1 MHIGAQSTLNDDSHP
16 DTTSREDDGE
26 SVTDV
31 ASQQTAISDGR
42 GWHHPVVVS
51 TPRGIRLPATS
62 SRKPPLAI
70 MSTVEQ
76 QLDDL
81 QATITS
87 ELPNDISVSSVKYEG
102 PELVIYTR
110 DPKKFARKGDLV
122 RKLAS
127 KLRKRITIRPDPG
140 VLSPPTEARAEIES
154 VIPEEAG
161 VTDLDFHVD
170 TGEVVIE
177 AEKPGMVIG
186 RHGSTLREITKSVGW
201 TPEVVRTPPIESST
215 VSNVRNF
222 LKQERDDRRNILER
236 VGRQIHRE
244 EMSDD
249 EWVRITTLGCC
260 REVGRAAFI
269 LSTPET
275 RILIDCGD
283 KPGADGEVPY
293 LQVPE
298 ALGAGAQTIDAVVL
312 THAHLDH
319 SAFIPLL
326 FKYGYDGPIYC
337 TEPTR
342 DLMGLLT
349 LDYLDVAAKEG
360 RTPPYESEMVR
371 EAIKHC
377 IPLEY
382 GDVTDIAPDVKLTF
396 HNAGHILGSA
406 VSHFH
411 IGDGLYNVCFSGD
424 IHYKDTRLFNGATN
438 DFPRVE
444 TLVLESTYGGRNDYQ
459 TDQEDSERKL
469 KEVIKQTADR
479 GGKVVIPAFAV
490 GRSQEIMLVIEE
502 AMRNGDIPEM
512 PVHLDGMIWEATAI
526 HTTYPEYLRDDLR
539 DRIFHDDEN
548 PFLAE
553 QFNHID
559 EGEDEREEVA
569 SGGPCIVLSTSG
581 MVTGGPIMSWLSHVG
596 PDPDS
601 TLLFVG
607 YQAQGTLGRRIQNGW
622 DEIPTSEVGSRGRN
636 GNGGGRGTLQLN
648 MHVETVDGFSGH
660 ADRAGLENF
669 VRTMNP
675 RPEKVLCVH
684 GDERSTQDLS
694 SALYHEFNMRTFAP
708 KNLETFRF
716 R

>member
-1 MHIGAQSTLNDDSHP
+1 
-16 DTTSREDDGE
+16 
-26 SVTDV
+26 
-31 ASQQTAISDGR
+31 
-42 GWHHPVVVS
+42 
-51 TPRGIRLPATS
+51 
-62 SRKPPLAI
+62 
-70 MSTVEQ
+70 MSTVEN
-76 QLDDL
+76 QLEEL
-81 QATITS
+81 QATIES
-87 ELPNDISVSSVKYEG
+87 EVPNDITITEVRYEG

-110 DPKKFARKGDLV
+110 DPKRFASDGDLV

-127 KLRKRITIRPDPG
+127 QLRKRITVRPDPTS
-140 VLSPPTEARAEIES
+140 LSATEEARS
-154 VIPEEAG
+154 QVMDVIPDEAG
-161 VTDLDFHVD
+161 VTDLDFHID

-186 RHGSTLREITKSVGW
+186 RHGTTLREITQQTGW

-215 VSNVRNF
+215 VKNVRNF
-222 LKQERDDRRNILER
+222 LKQERNERRDILER
-236 VGRQIHRE
+236 IGRQIHRE
-244 EMSDD
+244 EMSNDN
-249 EWVRITTLGCC
+249 WVRITTLGCC

-275 RILIDCGD
+275 RVLIDCGD
-283 KPGADGEVPY
+283 KPGSKDEVPY

-298 ALGAGAQTIDAVVL
+298 ALGSGANSIDAVVL

-319 SAFIPLL
+319 SALVPLL
-326 FKYGYDGPIYC
+326 FKYGYDGPIYT
-337 TEPTR
+337 TEPSR

-360 RTPPYESEMVR
+360 RAPPYESEMVR
-371 EAIKHC
+371 EAIKHT

-382 GDVTDIAPDVKLTF
+382 GNVTDIAPDIKLTF

-406 VSHFH
+406 ISHFH
-411 IGDGLYNVCFSGD
+411 IGDGLYNVAFSGD
-424 IHYKDTRLFNGATN
+424 IHYDDTRLFNGAVN

-444 TLVLESTYGGRNDYQ
+444 TLVLESTYGGRDDYQ

-469 KEVIKQTADR
+469 KHVLRNTLERD
-479 GGKVVIPAFAV
+479 GKVVIPAFAV
-490 GRSQEIMLVIEE
+490 GRSQEIMLVLEE
-502 AMRNGDIPEM
+502 AMRSGDLPEV

-539 DRIFHDDEN
+539 ERIFHNDAN

-559 EGEDEREEVA
+559 GGEDERQEVA
-569 SGGPCIVLSTSG
+569 DGGPCIILSTSG
-581 MVTGGPIMSWLSHVG
+581 MMEGGPILSWLEHLG
-596 PDPDS
+596 ADDNS
-601 TLLFVG
+601 TLVFVG
-607 YQAQGTLGRRIQNGW
+607 YQAEGTLGSRIQNGRR
-622 DEIPTSEVGSRGRN
+622 DLPVGN
-636 GNGGGRGTLQLN
+636 GNGRGGSMTLKMQ
-648 MHVETVDGFSGH
+648 VETVDGFSGH
-660 ADRAGLENF
+660 ADRQGLENF

-716 R
+716 I

>member
-1 MHIGAQSTLNDDSHP
+1 
-16 DTTSREDDGE
+16 
-26 SVTDV
+26 
-31 ASQQTAISDGR
+31 
-42 GWHHPVVVS
+42 
-51 TPRGIRLPATS
+51 
-62 SRKPPLAI
+62 

-76 QLDDL
+76 QLDEL
-81 QATITS
+81 QAEITS
-87 ELPNDISVSSVKYEG
+87 ELPSDISVSSVKYEG
-102 PELVIYTR
+102 PELVVYTH
-110 DPKKFARKGDLV
+110 DPKKFARQGDLI
-122 RKLAS
+122 RRLAS
-127 KLRKRITIRPDPG
+127 KLRKRITVRPDPS
-140 VLSPPTEARAEIES
+140 VLSPPEEARETIVD

-161 VTDLDFHVD
+161 VTDLDFHAD

-222 LKQERDDRRNILER
+222 LKQEREERRDILER

-249 EWVRITTLGCC
+249 EYVRVSTLGCC

-275 RILIDCGD
+275 RILVDCGD
-283 KPGADGEVPY
+283 KPGAEGEVPF
-293 LQVPE
+293 LHAPE
-298 ALGAGAQTIDAVVL
+298 AFGAGPQTIDAVVL

-319 SAFIPLL
+319 SALIPLL

-349 LDYLDVAAKEG
+349 LDYMDVATKEG
-360 RTPPYESEMVR
+360 RTPPYESGQVR

-424 IHYKDTRLFNGATN
+424 IHYRDTRLFNGAVN

-444 TLVLESTYGGRNDYQ
+444 TLILESTYGGRNDYQ
-459 TDQEDSERKL
+459 TDQEDSERNL
-469 KEVIKQTADR
+469 KEIINRTHDR
-479 GGKVVIPAFAV
+479 GGKVLIPAFAV
-490 GRSQEIMLVIEE
+490 GRSQEIMLVLEE
-502 AMRNGDIPEM
+502 AMREGDIPSM

-526 HTTYPEYLRDDLR
+526 HTTYPEYLRDELR
-539 DRIFHDDEN
+539 DRIFHEDEN

-553 QFNHID
+553 EFNHID
-559 EGEDEREEVA
+559 GGEDERQEVVDE
-569 SGGPCIVLSTSG
+569 GPCIVLSTSG
-581 MVTGGPIMSWLSHVG
+581 MVTGGPIMSWLGHVG

-601 TLLFVG
+601 TLVFVG
-607 YQAQGTLGRRIQNGW
+607 YQAQGTLGRRIQTGW
-622 DEIPTSEVGSRGRN
+622 DEIPVSDIGRHN
-636 GNGGGRGTLQLN
+636 RDGNGRGTLSLN
-648 MHVETVDGFSGH
+648 LDVETVDGFSGH
-660 ADRAGLENF
+660 ADRNGLMNF
-669 VRTMNP
+669 VKTMNP

-684 GDERSTQDLS
+684 GDERSVQDLS
-694 SALYHEFNMRTFAP
+694 SALYHEYNIRTFAP

-716 R
+716 V

>member
-1 MHIGAQSTLNDDSHP
+1 
-16 DTTSREDDGE
+16 
-26 SVTDV
+26 
-31 ASQQTAISDGR
+31 
-42 GWHHPVVVS
+42 
-51 TPRGIRLPATS
+51 
-62 SRKPPLAI
+62 
-70 MSTVEQ
+70 MSAVDR
-76 QLDDL
+76 QLDEL
-81 QATITS
+81 QETITS
-87 ELPNDISVSSVKYEG
+87 EVPPNISVTEVKYEG
-102 PELVIYTR
+102 PELVVYTR
-110 DPKKFARKGDLV
+110 DPKKFARNGDLI
-122 RKLAS
+122 RSLAS
-127 KLRKRITIRPDPG
+127 KLRKRITVRPDPD
-140 VLSPPTEARAEIES
+140 VLTRPDAAEEAIRR

-161 VTDLDFHVD
+161 VTNLDFHED

-177 AEKPGMVIG
+177 AQKPGLVIG
-186 RHGSTLREITKSVGW
+186 RHGSTLREITQEAGW

-215 VSNVRNF
+215 VMNVRNF
-222 LKQERDDRRNILER
+222 LKQEREERRDILER

-249 EWVRITTLGCC
+249 EWVRITTLGCS

-275 RILIDCGD
+275 RILIDAGD
-283 KPGADGEVPY
+283 KPGSDEVPY

-298 ALGAGAQTIDAVVL
+298 ALGAGATNIDAVVL

-319 SAFIPLL
+319 SALIPLL
-326 FKYGYDGPIYC
+326 FKYGYDGPIYT

-371 EAIKHC
+371 EAIKHT

-382 GDVTDIAPDVKLTF
+382 GDVTDIAPDVKLTL

-406 VSHFH
+406 ISHFH
-411 IGDGLYNVCFSGD
+411 IGDGLYNVAFSGD
-424 IHYKDTRLFNGATN
+424 IHYRDTRLFNGAVN

-444 TLVLESTYGGRNDYQ
+444 TLILESTYGGRNDYQ
-459 TDQEDSERKL
+459 TDQEDAEANL
-469 KEVIKQTADR
+469 IDVINRTHDK
-479 GGKVVIPAFAV
+479 GGKVLIPAFAV
-490 GRSQEIMLVIEE
+490 GRSQEIMLVLEE
-502 AMRNGDIPEM
+502 AMRKGKIPEM

-553 QFNHID
+553 QFNQVD
-559 EGEDEREEVA
+559 GGEDERMDIAE
-569 SGGPCIVLSTSG
+569 SGPSIILSTSG
-581 MVTGGPIMSWLSHVG
+581 MVTGGPIMSWLEHLG

-601 TLLFVG
+601 TMIFVG
-607 YQAQGTLGRRIQNGW
+607 YQAQGTLGRRIQSGW
-622 DEIPTSEVGSRGRN
+622 DDVPLSNGRGRSD
-636 GNGGGRGTLQLN
+636 RLSLKID
-648 MHVETVDGFSGH
+648 VETVDGFSGH
-660 ADRAGLENF
+660 ADRQGLMDF

-684 GDERSTQDLS
+684 GDERSTQELS

-716 R
+716 V

>member
-1 MHIGAQSTLNDDSHP
+1 MSNVDQQLEDTKETIVREVPDDISI
-16 DTTSREDDGE
+16 
-26 SVTDV
+26 TDV
-31 ASQQTAISDGR
+31 T
-42 GWHHPVVVS
+42 
-51 TPRGIRLPATS
+51 
-62 SRKPPLAI
+62 
-70 MSTVEQ
+70 
-76 QLDDL
+76 
-81 QATITS
+81 
-87 ELPNDISVSSVKYEG
+87 YEG

-110 DPKKFARKGDLV
+110 DPKSFAENGDLV
-122 RKLAS
+122 RRLAS
-127 KLRKRITIRPDPG
+127 KLRKRITVRPDTD
-140 VLSPPTEARAEIES
+140 VLSPPREARDEVHS
-154 VIPEEAG
+154 VIPEEAS
-161 VTDLDFHVD
+161 VTDLDFHED

-186 RHGSTLREITKSVGW
+186 RHGSTLREITQKVGW

-222 LKQERDDRRNILER
+222 LKQERDDRRDILER

-260 REVGRAAFI
+260 REVGRASFI

-275 RILIDCGD
+275 RVLIDAGD
-283 KPGADGEVPY
+283 KPGAEDEYPY

-298 ALGAGAQTIDAVVL
+298 ALGVGASSIDAVVL

-319 SAFIPLL
+319 SALIPLL
-326 FKYGYDGPIYC
+326 FKYGYDGPIYT

-360 RTPPYESEMVR
+360 RAPPYDSEMVR
-371 EAIKHC
+371 EAIKHT
-377 IPLEY
+377 IPIEY
-382 GDVTDIAPDVKLTF
+382 GDVTDISPDIKLTM

-406 VSHFH
+406 ISHFH
-411 IGDGLYNVCFSGD
+411 IGDGLYNVAFSGD
-424 IHYKDTRLFNGATN
+424 IHYDDTRLFNGAVN
-438 DFPRVE
+438 EFPRVE

-459 TDQEDSERKL
+459 TDQADSEQRL
-469 KEVIKQTADR
+469 KEIIRETYDR
-479 GGKVVIPAFAV
+479 DGSVLIPAFAV
-490 GRSQEIMLVIEE
+490 GRSQELMLVLEE
-502 AMRNGDIPEM
+502 AMREGDIPEM
-512 PVHLDGMIWEATAI
+512 PVHLDGMMWEATAI

-548 PFLAE
+548 PFLAD

-559 EGEDEREEVA
+559 GGEEERQEVTDGEPA
-569 SGGPCIVLSTSG
+569 IVLSTSG
-581 MVTGGPIMSWLSHVG
+581 MVTGGPIMSWLEHFG

-601 TLLFVG
+601 TLTFVG

-622 DEIPTSEVGSRGRN
+622 DEIPMNN
-636 GNGGGRGTLQLN
+636 GNGRGRGNTLSLEMN
-648 MHVETVDGFSGH
+648 VETVDGFSGH
-660 ADRAGLENF
+660 ADRQGLENF
-669 VRTMNP
+669 VKTMNP

-684 GDERSTQDLS
+684 GDESSVQDLS
-694 SALYHEFNMRTFAP
+694 SALYHEYNMRTFAP

-716 R
+716 V

>member
-1 MHIGAQSTLNDDSHP
+1 
-16 DTTSREDDGE
+16 
-26 SVTDV
+26 
-31 ASQQTAISDGR
+31 
-42 GWHHPVVVS
+42 
-51 TPRGIRLPATS
+51 
-62 SRKPPLAI
+62 
-70 MSTVEQ
+70 MSNVEK
-76 QLDDL
+76 QLDEIQTTIEREVPTDI
-81 QATITS
+81 TIT
-87 ELPNDISVSSVKYEG
+87 EVRYEG

-110 DPKKFARKGDLV
+110 NPKRFASDSDLI
-122 RKLAS
+122 RRLAS
-127 KLRKRITIRPDPG
+127 KLRKRITVRPDPTA
-140 VLSPPTEARAEIES
+140 LSPPEQANDEVLDI
-154 VIPEEAG
+154 IPEEAG
-161 VTDLDFHVD
+161 VTDLDFHLD

-186 RHGSTLREITKSVGW
+186 RHGSTLRKITQGTGW

-215 VSNVRNF
+215 VMNVRNF
-222 LKQERDDRRNILER
+222 LKQERNERRDILER
-236 VGRQIHRE
+236 IGRQIHRE

-249 EWVRITTLGCC
+249 KWVRITTLGCC

-283 KPGADGEVPY
+283 KPGSEDEVPY

-298 ALGAGAQTIDAVVL
+298 ALGSGAHSIDAVVL

-319 SAFIPLL
+319 SALVPLL
-326 FKYGYDGPIYC
+326 FKYGYDGPIYT
-337 TEPTR
+337 TEPSR

-371 EAIKHC
+371 ETIKHT

-406 VSHFH
+406 ISHFH
-411 IGDGLYNVCFSGD
+411 IGSGLYNVAFSGD
-424 IHYKDTRLFNGATN
+424 IHYEDTRLFNGAVN
-438 DFPRVE
+438 NFPRVE

-469 KEVIKQTADR
+469 KHVLSNTLER
-479 GGKVVIPAFAV
+479 GGKVLIPAFAV
-490 GRSQEIMLVIEE
+490 GRSQEIMLVLEE
-502 AMRNGDIPEM
+502 AMREGDLPEV

-526 HTTYPEYLRDDLR
+526 HTTYPEYLRDELR
-539 DRIFHDDEN
+539 ERIFHEDAN
-548 PFLAE
+548 PFLAD

-559 EGEDEREEVA
+559 GGEDERQEVA
-569 SGGPCIVLSTSG
+569 DGGPCIVLSTSG
-581 MVTGGPIMSWLSHVG
+581 MMEGGPVLSWIEHLG

-601 TLLFVG
+601 TLVFVG
-607 YQAQGTLGRRIQNGW
+607 YQAQGTLGSRIQKGRR
-622 DEIPTSEVGSRGRN
+622 DIPLQSSDGRASSL
-636 GNGGGRGTLQLN
+636 TLK
-648 MHVETVDGFSGH
+648 MDVETVDGFSGH

-716 R
+716 L

>member
-1 MHIGAQSTLNDDSHP
+1 
-16 DTTSREDDGE
+16 
-26 SVTDV
+26 
-31 ASQQTAISDGR
+31 
-42 GWHHPVVVS
+42 
-51 TPRGIRLPATS
+51 
-62 SRKPPLAI
+62 
-70 MSTVEQ
+70 MSTVEHR
-76 QLDDL
+76 LEEMRAEIENEVPADI
-81 QATITS
+81 TIT
-87 ELPNDISVSSVKYEG
+87 EVRYEG

-110 DPKKFARKGDLV
+110 DPKRFARDGDLV

-127 KLRKRITIRPDPG
+127 KLRKRITVRPDPA
-140 VLSPPTEARAEIES
+140 VLSKPDDAREQVLD

-161 VTDLDFHVD
+161 VTDLDFHLD

-186 RHGSTLREITKSVGW
+186 RHGATLREITQEVGW

-215 VSNVRNF
+215 VKNVRNF
-222 LKQERDDRRNILER
+222 LKQERNERRDILER
-236 VGRQIHRE
+236 IGRQIHRE

-260 REVGRAAFI
+260 REVGRASFI
-269 LSTPET
+269 ISTPET
-275 RILIDCGD
+275 RVLVDCGD
-283 KPGADGEVPY
+283 KPGAEDEVPY

-298 ALGAGAQTIDAVVL
+298 ALGSGANSLDAVVL

-319 SAFIPLL
+319 SALIPLL
-326 FKYGYDGPIYC
+326 FKYGYDGPIYT

-371 EAIKHC
+371 EAIKHTV
-377 IPLEY
+377 PLEY
-382 GDVTDIAPDVKLTF
+382 GDVTDIAPDIKLTL

-406 VSHFH
+406 IAHFH
-411 IGDGLYNVCFSGD
+411 VGDGLYNVAFSGD
-424 IHYKDTRLFNGATN
+424 IHYDDTRLFNGAVN
-438 DFPRVE
+438 EFPRVE

-469 KEVIKQTADR
+469 KHTLRNTLER
-479 GGKVVIPAFAV
+479 GGKVLVPAFAV
-490 GRSQEIMLVIEE
+490 GRSQEIMLVLEE
-502 AMRNGDIPEM
+502 AMREGEIPEV

-539 DRIFHDDEN
+539 ERIFHDDEN
-548 PFLAE
+548 PFLSE

-559 EGEDEREEVA
+559 GGEEERQEVA
-569 SGGPCIVLSTSG
+569 DGGPCIILSTSG
-581 MVTGGPIMSWLSHVG
+581 MMEGGPILSWLELIA
-596 PDPDS
+596 DANDS
-601 TLLFVG
+601 TLVFVG
-607 YQAQGTLGRRIQNGW
+607 YQAQGTLGRRIQNGRR
-622 DEIPTSEVGSRGRN
+622 DLPL
-636 GNGGGRGTLQLN
+636 GNGRRSSSVTLEMN
-648 MHVETVDGFSGH
+648 VETVDGFSGH
-660 ADRAGLENF
+660 ADRQGLENF

-684 GDERSTQDLS
+684 GDESSAQDLS

-716 R
+716 V

>member
-1 MHIGAQSTLNDDSHP
+1 
-16 DTTSREDDGE
+16 
-26 SVTDV
+26 
-31 ASQQTAISDGR
+31 
-42 GWHHPVVVS
+42 
-51 TPRGIRLPATS
+51 
-62 SRKPPLAI
+62 
-70 MSTVEQ
+70 MSTVEK

-81 QATITS
+81 KAEIATET
-87 ELPNDISVSSVKYEG
+87 PNDISISDVTYEG

-110 DPKKFARKGDLV
+110 DPKKFAQNGDLI
-122 RKLAS
+122 RTLAG
-127 KLRKRITIRPDPG
+127 KLRKRITVRPDPD
-140 VLSPPTEARAEIES
+140 VLARPQDAEAQIRTI
-154 VIPEEAG
+154 IPEEAG
-161 VTDLDFHVD
+161 VTDLDFHAD

-177 AEKPGMVIG
+177 AQKPGMVIG
-186 RHGSTLREITKSVGW
+186 RHGSTLRDITQTIGW

-222 LKQERDDRRNILER
+222 LKQEREDRREILER

-244 EMSDD
+244 ELSS
-249 EWVRITTLGCC
+249 EQWVRISTLGCC
-260 REVGRAAFI
+260 REVGRASFI
-269 LSTPET
+269 LSTSET

-283 KPGADGEVPY
+283 KPGAEGEVPY
-293 LQVPE
+293 LQAPE
-298 ALGAGAQTIDAVVL
+298 ANPLNSIDAVVL

-319 SAFIPLL
+319 SALIPLL

-371 EAIKHC
+371 EAIKHT

-411 IGDGLYNVCFSGD
+411 IGEGLYNVAFSGD
-424 IHYKDTRLFNGATN
+424 IHYEDTRLFNGAVN
-438 DFPRVE
+438 EFPRVE
-444 TLVLESTYGGRNDYQ
+444 TLVMESTYGGRNDYQ
-459 TDQEDSERKL
+459 TDQADSEEDL
-469 KEVIKQTADR
+469 MEVIQNTYDQD
-479 GGKVVIPAFAV
+479 GKILIPAFAV
-490 GRSQEIMLVIEE
+490 GRSQELMLVLEK
-502 AMRNGDIPEM
+502 AMREGRIPEM

-539 DRIFHDDEN
+539 DRIFHDNEN

-559 EGEDEREEVA
+559 GGDDERQEVTDGD
-569 SGGPCIVLSTSG
+569 SCIILSTSG
-581 MVTGGPIMSWLSHVG
+581 MVTGGPIMSWLEYIG

-601 TLLFVG
+601 TLMFVG

-622 DEIPTSEVGSRGRN
+622 DEIPMNGRGRSD
-636 GNGGGRGTLQLN
+636 TLALN
-648 MHVETVDGFSGH
+648 VNVETVDGFSGH
-660 ADRAGLENF
+660 ADRQGLMNF

-684 GDERSTQDLS
+684 GDESSVQDLS
-694 SALYHEFNMRTFAP
+694 SALYHKFDMRTFAP

>member
-1 MHIGAQSTLNDDSHP
+1 
-16 DTTSREDDGE
+16 
-26 SVTDV
+26 
-31 ASQQTAISDGR
+31 
-42 GWHHPVVVS
+42 
-51 TPRGIRLPATS
+51 
-62 SRKPPLAI
+62 
-70 MSTVEQ
+70 MSTVDKRLEEMRSEVEQ
-76 QLDDL
+76 EVPGDI
-81 QATITS
+81 TIT
-87 ELPNDISVSSVKYEG
+87 EVTYEG

-110 DPKKFARKGDLV
+110 DPKKFAQDGDLV
-122 RKLAS
+122 RRLAS
-127 KLRKRITIRPDPG
+127 KLRKRITVRPDPSS
-140 VLSPPTEARAEIES
+140 LAPPESAREEIKRI
-154 VIPEEAG
+154 IPEEAG
-161 VTDLDFHVD
+161 VADLDFHAD

-186 RHGSTLREITKSVGW
+186 RHGSTLREITQQVGW

-222 LKQERDDRRNILER
+222 LKQERDERRDILER
-236 VGRQIHRE
+236 IGRQIHRE

-283 KPGADGEVPY
+283 KPGAPDDVPY

-298 ALGAGAQTIDAVVL
+298 ALGAGASTLDAVVL

-319 SAFIPLL
+319 SALIPLL
-326 FKYGYDGPIYC
+326 FKYGYDGPIYT

-342 DLMGLLT
+342 DLMGLLQ

-360 RTPPYESEMVR
+360 RAPPYESEMVR
-371 EAIKHC
+371 EAIKHTV
-377 IPLEY
+377 PLEY
-382 GDVTDIAPDVKLTF
+382 GDVTDIAPDIKLTL
-396 HNAGHILGSA
+396 HNAGHILGS
-406 VSHFH
+406 SICHFH
-411 IGDGLYNVCFSGD
+411 VGDGLYNVAFSGD
-424 IHYKDTRLFNGATN
+424 IHYEDTRLFNGAVN
-438 DFPRVE
+438 EFPRVE

-469 KEVIKQTADR
+469 KHIIRNTIERD
-479 GGKVVIPAFAV
+479 GKVLIPAFAV
-490 GRSQEIMLVIEE
+490 GRSQEIMLVLEE
-502 AMRNGDIPEM
+502 AMREGEIPTV

-526 HTTYPEYLRDDLR
+526 HSTYPEYLRDDLR

-559 EGEDEREEVA
+559 EGEDERRDVA
-569 SGGPCIVLSTSG
+569 DGGASIVLSTSG
-581 MVTGGPIMSWLSHVG
+581 MVEGGPIMSWLEHLGKDS
-596 PDPDS
+596 DS
-601 TLLFVG
+601 TLTFVG
-607 YQAQGTLGRRIQNGW
+607 YQAQGTLGRAIQSGRE
-622 DEIPTSEVGSRGRN
+622 EIPFGNDRTGRSK
-636 GNGGGRGTLQLN
+636 TLTLR
-648 MHVETVDGFSGH
+648 MDVETVDGFSGH
-660 ADRAGLENF
+660 ADRQGLENF

-684 GDERSTQDLS
+684 GDESSTQDLS
-694 SALYHEFNMRTFAP
+694 SALYHDYNMRTFAP

-716 R
+716 L

>member
-1 MHIGAQSTLNDDSHP
+1 
-16 DTTSREDDGE
+16 
-26 SVTDV
+26 
-31 ASQQTAISDGR
+31 
-42 GWHHPVVVS
+42 
-51 TPRGIRLPATS
+51 
-62 SRKPPLAI
+62 
-70 MSTVEQ
+70 MSTVQHRLEEMRAEIENEVPA
-76 QLDDL
+76 DI
-81 QATITS
+81 TIT
-87 ELPNDISVSSVKYEG
+87 EVRYEG

-110 DPKKFARKGDLV
+110 DPKRFARDGDLV

-127 KLRKRITIRPDPG
+127 KLRKRITVRPDPA
-140 VLSPPTEARAEIES
+140 VLSKPDDAREQVLD

-161 VTDLDFHVD
+161 VTDLDFHLD

-186 RHGSTLREITKSVGW
+186 RHGATLREITQEVGW

-215 VSNVRNF
+215 VKNVRNF
-222 LKQERDDRRNILER
+222 LKQERNERRDILER
-236 VGRQIHRE
+236 IGRQIHRE

-260 REVGRAAFI
+260 REVGRASFI
-269 LSTPET
+269 ISTPET
-275 RILIDCGD
+275 RVLVDCGD
-283 KPGADGEVPY
+283 KPGAEDEVPY

-298 ALGAGAQTIDAVVL
+298 ALGSGANSLDAVVL

-319 SAFIPLL
+319 SALIPLL
-326 FKYGYDGPIYC
+326 FKYGYDGPIYT

-371 EAIKHC
+371 EAIKHT

-382 GDVTDIAPDVKLTF
+382 GDVTDIAPDIKLTL

-406 VSHFH
+406 IAHFH
-411 IGDGLYNVCFSGD
+411 IGDGLYNVAFSGD
-424 IHYKDTRLFNGATN
+424 IHYDDTRLFNGAVN
-438 DFPRVE
+438 EFPRVE

-469 KEVIKQTADR
+469 KHTLRNTLER
-479 GGKVVIPAFAV
+479 GGKVLVPAFAV
-490 GRSQEIMLVIEE
+490 GRSQEIMLVLEE
-502 AMRNGDIPEM
+502 AMREGEIPEV

-539 DRIFHDDEN
+539 ERIFHDDEN
-548 PFLAE
+548 PFLSE

-559 EGEDEREEVA
+559 GGEEERQEVA
-569 SGGPCIVLSTSG
+569 DGGPCIILSTSG
-581 MVTGGPIMSWLSHVG
+581 MMEGGPILSWLEHVA
-596 PDPDS
+596 DEEDS
-601 TLLFVG
+601 TLVFVG
-607 YQAQGTLGRRIQNGW
+607 YQAQGTLGRRIQNGRR
-622 DEIPTSEVGSRGRN
+622 DLPL
-636 GNGGGRGTLQLN
+636 GNGPRSSSVTLEMN
-648 MHVETVDGFSGH
+648 VETVDGFSGH
-660 ADRAGLENF
+660 ADRQGLENF

-684 GDERSTQDLS
+684 GDESSTQDLS

-716 R
+716 V

>member
-1 MHIGAQSTLNDDSHP
+1 MSAV
-16 DTTSREDDGE
+16 E
-26 SVTDV
+26 
-31 ASQQTAISDGR
+31 
-42 GWHHPVVVS
+42 
-51 TPRGIRLPATS
+51 
-62 SRKPPLAI
+62 RK
-70 MSTVEQ
+70 
-76 QLDDL
+76 LDDIK
-81 QATITS
+81 ATIVS
-87 ELPNDISVSSVKYEG
+87 EVPNDISVSDVTYEG
-102 PELVIYTR
+102 PELVVYTR
-110 DPKKFARKGDLV
+110 DPKKFASDGDLI
-122 RKLAS
+122 RRLAS
-127 KLRKRITIRPDPG
+127 KLRKRITVRPDPE
-140 VLSPPTEARAEIES
+140 VLARPSEAREKIRG

-161 VTDLDFHVD
+161 VTDLDFHAD

-177 AEKPGMVIG
+177 AEKPGVVIG
-186 RHGSTLREITKSVGW
+186 RHGSTLREITQQVGW

-222 LKQERDDRRNILER
+222 LKQEREERRDILER
-236 VGRQIHRE
+236 IGRQIHRE

-269 LSTPET
+269 LNTPET
-275 RILIDCGD
+275 RVLIDCGD
-283 KPGADGEVPY
+283 KPGAEGEVPY

-298 ALGAGAQTIDAVVL
+298 ALGAGASNLDAVVL

-319 SAFIPLL
+319 SALVPLL

-360 RTPPYESEMVR
+360 RTPPYESAQVR
-371 EAIKHC
+371 EAIKHT

-382 GDVTDIAPDVKLTF
+382 GDVTDIAPDLKLTF

-406 VSHFH
+406 VTHFH
-411 IGDGLYNVCFSGD
+411 VGDGLYNVAFSGD
-424 IHYKDTRLFNGATN
+424 IHYDDTRLFNGAVN

-444 TLVLESTYGGRNDYQ
+444 TLVMESTYGGRNDYQ
-459 TDQEDSERKL
+459 TDQEDSEEKL
-469 KEVIKQTADR
+469 KEVIRETTTE
-479 GGKVVIPAFAV
+479 GGKVLIPAFAV
-490 GRSQEIMLVIEE
+490 GRSQEIMLVLEE
-502 AMRNGDIPEM
+502 AMRNGEIPEV

-548 PFLAE
+548 PFLAD

-559 EGEDEREEVA
+559 GGEDERQEIA
-569 SGGPCIVLSTSG
+569 DGGPCIVLSTSG
-581 MVTGGPIMSWLSHVG
+581 MVEGGPIMSWLTHLG
-596 PDPDS
+596 GEPDS
-601 TLLFVG
+601 SLVFVG

-622 DEIPTSEVGSRGRN
+622 DEIPMNDRASD
-636 GNGGGRGTLQLN
+636 RGTLTLN
-648 MHVETVDGFSGH
+648 MNVETVDGFSGH
-660 ADRAGLENF
+660 ADRQGLMNF

-684 GDERSTQDLS
+684 GDESSVQDLS
-694 SALYHEFNMRTFAP
+694 SALYHDFNMRTFAP

-716 R
+716 L

>member
-1 MHIGAQSTLNDDSHP
+1 MSRVDRRLEDIQTEIEQS
-16 DTTSREDDGE
+16 
-26 SVTDV
+26 V
-31 ASQQTAISDGR
+31 
-42 GWHHPVVVS
+42 
-51 TPRGIRLPATS
+51 
-62 SRKPPLAI
+62 
-70 MSTVEQ
+70 
-76 QLDDL
+76 
-81 QATITS
+81 
-87 ELPNDISVSSVKYEG
+87 PNDITITEVRYEG

-110 DPKKFARKGDLV
+110 DPKRFASDGDLV

-127 KLRKRITIRPDPG
+127 QLRKRITIRPDPTS
-140 VLSPPTEARAEIES
+140 LSPPEKAREEVLA

-161 VTDLDFHVD
+161 VTDLDFHID

-177 AEKPGMVIG
+177 AAKPGMVIG
-186 RHGSTLREITKSVGW
+186 RHGATLREITQEVGW

-215 VSNVRNF
+215 VKNVRNF
-222 LKQERDDRRNILER
+222 LKQERNERRDILER

-244 EMSDD
+244 EMSNDQ
-249 EWVRITTLGCC
+249 WVRITTLGCC

-269 LSTPET
+269 LSTSET

-283 KPGADGEVPY
+283 KPGAEDEVPY

-298 ALGAGAQTIDAVVL
+298 ALGSGANSIDAVVL

-319 SAFIPLL
+319 SALVPLL
-326 FKYGYDGPIYC
+326 FKYGYDGPIYT
-337 TEPTR
+337 TEPSR

-371 EAIKHC
+371 EAIKHT

-406 VSHFH
+406 ISHFH
-411 IGDGLYNVCFSGD
+411 IGDGLYNVAFSGD
-424 IHYKDTRLFNGATN
+424 IHYEDTRLFNGAVN
-438 DFPRVE
+438 NFPRVE
-444 TLVLESTYGGRNDYQ
+444 TLVLEATYGGRDDYQ

-469 KEVIKQTADR
+469 KHVLKNTLERD
-479 GGKVVIPAFAV
+479 GKVLIPAFAV
-490 GRSQEIMLVIEE
+490 GRSQEIMLVLEE
-502 AMRNGDIPEM
+502 AMREGEIPEV
-512 PVHLDGMIWEATAI
+512 PIHLDGMIWEATAI

-539 DRIFHDDEN
+539 ERIFHDDAN
-548 PFLAE
+548 PFLSE

-559 EGEDEREEVA
+559 GGEEERQEV
-569 SGGPCIVLSTSG
+569 SDGGPAIILSTSG
-581 MVTGGPIMSWLSHVG
+581 MLEGGPIRSWLEHLG
-596 PDPDS
+596 GDPNS
-601 TLLFVG
+601 TLVFVG

-622 DEIPTSEVGSRGRN
+622 EEIPVGYGDGRQN
-636 GNGGGRGTLQLN
+636 TLTLK
-648 MHVETVDGFSGH
+648 MDVETVDGFSGH

-669 VRTMNP
+669 VKTMNP

-684 GDERSTQDLS
+684 GDERSVQDLS
-694 SALYHEFNMRTFAP
+694 SALYHEYNMRTFAP

-716 R
+716 L

>member
-1 MHIGAQSTLNDDSHP
+1 
-16 DTTSREDDGE
+16 
-26 SVTDV
+26 
-31 ASQQTAISDGR
+31 
-42 GWHHPVVVS
+42 
-51 TPRGIRLPATS
+51 
-62 SRKPPLAI
+62 
-70 MSTVEQ
+70 MSTVEK
-76 QLDDL
+76 QLDTL
-81 QATITS
+81 KAEITEEVPS
-87 ELPNDISVSSVKYEG
+87 DISISDVTYEG

-110 DPKKFARKGDLV
+110 DPKRFARNGDLI
-122 RKLAS
+122 RTLAG
-127 KLRKRITIRPDPG
+127 KLRKRITVRPDPD
-140 VLSPPTEARAEIES
+140 VLSRPADAEEQIRS

-161 VTDLDFHVD
+161 VTDLDFHAD

-177 AEKPGMVIG
+177 AQKPGMVIG
-186 RHGSTLREITKSVGW
+186 RHGSTLREITQRVGW

-222 LKQERDDRRNILER
+222 LKQERDERRDILER
-236 VGRQIHRE
+236 VGRQIHRKQL
-244 EMSDD
+244 SDK
-249 EWVRITTLGCC
+249 EWVRISTLGCC
-260 REVGRAAFI
+260 REVGRASFI

-275 RILIDCGD
+275 RVLVDCGD
-283 KPGADGEVPY
+283 KPGSDDVPY

-298 ALGAGAQTIDAVVL
+298 ALGSGANSLDAVVL

-319 SAFIPLL
+319 SALVPLL

-360 RTPPYESEMVR
+360 RTPPYQSEMVR
-371 EAIKHC
+371 EAIKHT

-411 IGDGLYNVCFSGD
+411 IGDGLYNVAFSGD
-424 IHYKDTRLFNGATN
+424 IHYKDTRLFNGAVN
-438 DFPRVE
+438 EFPRVE

-469 KEVIKQTADR
+469 IEVINGIYDE
-479 GGKVVIPAFAV
+479 GGKVLIPAFAV

-502 AMRNGDIPEM
+502 AMRKGKIPEM

-526 HTTYPEYLRDDLR
+526 HTTYPEYLRDELR
-539 DRIFHDDEN
+539 DRIFHEDEN
-548 PFLAE
+548 PFLSPH
-553 QFNHID
+553 FNHID
-559 EGEDEREEVA
+559 GGEEERQEIA
-569 SGGPCIVLSTSG
+569 DGDQCIILSTSG
-581 MVTGGPIMSWLSHVG
+581 MVTGGPIMSWLEHVG
-596 PDPDS
+596 PDPKS
-601 TLLFVG
+601 TMVFVG

-622 DEIPTSEVGSRGRN
+622 DEIPIN
-636 GNGGGRGTLQLN
+636 GYGGRANTLQLKLD
-648 MHVETVDGFSGH
+648 VETVDGFSGH
-660 ADRAGLENF
+660 ADRNGLMNF

-684 GDERSTQDLS
+684 GDESSVQDLS

-716 R
+716 K

>member
-1 MHIGAQSTLNDDSHP
+1 
-16 DTTSREDDGE
+16 
-26 SVTDV
+26 
-31 ASQQTAISDGR
+31 
-42 GWHHPVVVS
+42 
-51 TPRGIRLPATS
+51 
-62 SRKPPLAI
+62 

-81 QATITS
+81 KAEITS
-87 ELPNDISVSSVKYEG
+87 ELPSDISVSSVKYEG
-102 PELVIYTR
+102 PELVVYTR
-110 DPKKFARKGDLV
+110 DPKKFARQGDLI

-127 KLRKRITIRPDPG
+127 KLRKRITVRPDPS
-140 VLSPPTEARAEIES
+140 VLSRPGDAREQIMD
-154 VIPEEAG
+154 VIPDEAG
-161 VTDLDFHVD
+161 VTDLDFHAD

-186 RHGSTLREITKSVGW
+186 RHGSTLREITKTVGW

-222 LKQERDDRRNILER
+222 LKQERDDRRDILEK

-249 EWVRITTLGCC
+249 EYVRITTLGCC
-260 REVGRAAFI
+260 REVGRASFI

-283 KPGADGEVPY
+283 KPGAEGEVPY
-293 LQVPE
+293 LHVPE
-298 ALGAGAQTIDAVVL
+298 ALGAGAQNLDAVVL

-319 SAFIPLL
+319 SALIPLL

-360 RTPPYESEMVR
+360 RSPPYESEQVR
-371 EAIKHC
+371 EAIKHT

-411 IGDGLYNVCFSGD
+411 IGDGLYNVAFSGD
-424 IHYKDTRLFNGATN
+424 IHYEDTRLFNGAVN

-444 TLVLESTYGGRNDYQ
+444 TLVMESTYGGRNDYQ

-469 KEVIKQTADR
+469 KQIIRETAER
-479 GGKVVIPAFAV
+479 GGKVLIPAFAV
-490 GRSQEIMLVIEE
+490 GRSQEIMLVLEE
-502 AMRNGDIPEM
+502 AMREGEIPSM

-539 DRIFHDDEN
+539 DRIFHEDEN
-548 PFLAE
+548 PFLADE
-553 QFNHID
+553 FNHID
-559 EGEDEREEVA
+559 GGEEERQDVA
-569 SGGPCIVLSTSG
+569 DGDPSIILSTSG
-581 MVTGGPIMSWLSHVG
+581 MVTGGPIMSWLGHIG

-601 TLLFVG
+601 TMVFVG

-622 DEIPTSEVGSRGRN
+622 DEIPVSEVGRMGRN
-636 GNGGGRGTLQLN
+636 GGNGRGTLSLDVD
-648 MHVETVDGFSGH
+648 VETVDGFSGH

-669 VRTMNP
+669 VKTMNP

-694 SALYHEFNMRTFAP
+694 SALYHKFNMRTFAP

-716 R
+716 L

>member
-1 MHIGAQSTLNDDSHP
+1 
-16 DTTSREDDGE
+16 
-26 SVTDV
+26 
-31 ASQQTAISDGR
+31 
-42 GWHHPVVVS
+42 
-51 TPRGIRLPATS
+51 
-62 SRKPPLAI
+62 
-70 MSTVEQ
+70 MSTVEHR
-76 QLDDL
+76 LEEMRAEIENEVPADI
-81 QATITS
+81 TIT
-87 ELPNDISVSSVKYEG
+87 EVRYEG

-110 DPKKFARKGDLV
+110 DPKRFARDGDLV

-127 KLRKRITIRPDPG
+127 KLRKRITVRPDPA
-140 VLSPPTEARAEIES
+140 VLSKPDDAREQVLD

-161 VTDLDFHVD
+161 ITDLDFHLD

-186 RHGSTLREITKSVGW
+186 RHGATLREITQEVGW

-215 VSNVRNF
+215 VKNVRNF
-222 LKQERDDRRNILER
+222 LKQERNERRDILER
-236 VGRQIHRE
+236 IGRQIHRE

-260 REVGRAAFI
+260 REVGRASFI
-269 LSTPET
+269 ISTPET
-275 RILIDCGD
+275 RVLVDCGD
-283 KPGADGEVPY
+283 KPGAEDEVPY

-298 ALGAGAQTIDAVVL
+298 ALGSGANSLDAVVL

-319 SAFIPLL
+319 SALIPLL
-326 FKYGYDGPIYC
+326 FKYGYDGPIYT

-371 EAIKHC
+371 EAIKHT

-382 GDVTDIAPDVKLTF
+382 GDVTDIAPDIKLTL

-406 VSHFH
+406 IAHFH
-411 IGDGLYNVCFSGD
+411 IGDGLYNVAFSGD
-424 IHYKDTRLFNGATN
+424 IHYDDTRLFNGAVN
-438 DFPRVE
+438 EFPRVE

-469 KEVIKQTADR
+469 KHTLRNTLER
-479 GGKVVIPAFAV
+479 GGKVLVPAFAV
-490 GRSQEIMLVIEE
+490 GRSQEIMLVLEE
-502 AMRNGDIPEM
+502 AMREGEIPEV

-539 DRIFHDDEN
+539 ERIFHDDEN
-548 PFLAE
+548 PFLSE

-559 EGEDEREEVA
+559 GGEEERQEVA
-569 SGGPCIVLSTSG
+569 DGGPCIILSTSG
-581 MVTGGPIMSWLSHVG
+581 MMEGGPILSWLELIA
-596 PDPDS
+596 DANDS
-601 TLLFVG
+601 TLVFVG
-607 YQAQGTLGRRIQNGW
+607 YQAQGTLGRRIQNGRR
-622 DEIPTSEVGSRGRN
+622 DLPL
-636 GNGGGRGTLQLN
+636 GNGPRSSSVTLEMN
-648 MHVETVDGFSGH
+648 VETVDGFSGH
-660 ADRAGLENF
+660 ADRQGLENF

-684 GDERSTQDLS
+684 GDESSTQDLS

-716 R
+716 V

>member
-1 MHIGAQSTLNDDSHP
+1 MSTVDKQLEELQEQIANEIPP
-16 DTTSREDDGE
+16 DI
-26 SVTDV
+26 SVTD
-31 ASQQTAISDGR
+31 
-42 GWHHPVVVS
+42 
-51 TPRGIRLPATS
+51 
-62 SRKPPLAI
+62 
-70 MSTVEQ
+70 
-76 QLDDL
+76 
-81 QATITS
+81 
-87 ELPNDISVSSVKYEG
+87 VKYEG
-102 PELVIYTR
+102 PELVVYTR
-110 DPKKFARKGDLV
+110 DPKQFAQDGNLIRQ
-122 RKLAS
+122 LAS
-127 KLRKRITIRPDPG
+127 QLRKRITVRPDPD
-140 VLSPPTEARAEIES
+140 VLSNPERARQKIMD
-154 VIPEEAG
+154 VIPEDAG
-161 VTDLDFHVD
+161 VTNLDFHED

-177 AEKPGMVIG
+177 AQKPGMVIG
-186 RHGSTLREITKSVGW
+186 RHGSTLRDITEAAGW

-222 LKQERDDRRNILER
+222 LKQERDDRRDILEK

-244 EMSDD
+244 QMSDD
-249 EWVRITTLGCC
+249 EYVRITTLGCC
-260 REVGRAAFI
+260 REVGRASFI

-283 KPGADGEVPY
+283 KPGSEDEVPY
-293 LQVPE
+293 LQVQE
-298 ALGAGAQTIDAVVL
+298 ALGAGAATIDAVVL

-319 SAFIPLL
+319 SALIPIL
-326 FKYGYDGPIYC
+326 FKYGYDGPIYT

-360 RTPPYESEMVR
+360 RAPPYESEMVR
-371 EAIKHC
+371 EAIKHT

-406 VSHFH
+406 VTHFH
-411 IGDGLYNVCFSGD
+411 IGDGLYNVAFSGD
-424 IHYKDTRLFNGATN
+424 IHYDDTRLFNGAVN

-469 KEVIKQTADR
+469 KRVINETYER
-479 GGKVVIPAFAV
+479 GGKVLIPAFAV
-490 GRSQEIMLVIEE
+490 GRSQEMMLVLEE
-502 AMRNGDIPEM
+502 AMRKGEIPEM
-512 PVHLDGMIWEATAI
+512 PIHLDGMIWEATAI

-539 DRIFHDDEN
+539 DRIFHEDKN
-548 PFLAE
+548 PFLAP

-559 EGEDEREEVA
+559 GGEEERQAVA
-569 SGGPCIVLSTSG
+569 DDDQCIILSTSG
-581 MVTGGPIMSWLSHVG
+581 MVEGGPIMSWIQHIG

-601 TLLFVG
+601 TMTFVG
-607 YQAQGTLGRRIQNGW
+607 YQAQGTLGRRIQSGW
-622 DEIPTSEVGSRGRN
+622 DEIPMPDSRDNGRTD
-636 GNGGGRGTLQLN
+636 RLQLN
-648 MHVETVDGFSGH
+648 MEVETVDGFSGH
-660 ADRAGLENF
+660 ADRQGLEDF

-684 GDERSTQDLS
+684 GDESSTQDLS

-716 R
+716 I

>member
-1 MHIGAQSTLNDDSHP
+1 
-16 DTTSREDDGE
+16 
-26 SVTDV
+26 
-31 ASQQTAISDGR
+31 
-42 GWHHPVVVS
+42 
-51 TPRGIRLPATS
+51 
-62 SRKPPLAI
+62 

-81 QATITS
+81 EAEITS
-87 ELPNDISVSSVKYEG
+87 ELPSDISVSSVKYEG
-102 PELVIYTR
+102 PELVVYTR
-110 DPKKFARKGDLV
+110 DPKKFAQQGDLV

-127 KLRKRITIRPDPG
+127 KLRKRITIRPDPS
-140 VLSPPTEARAEIES
+140 VLSRPDEARAEIMD
-154 VIPEEAG
+154 VVPEEAG
-161 VTDLDFHVD
+161 ITDLDFHAD

-186 RHGSTLREITKSVGW
+186 RHGSTLRDITKNVGW

-215 VSNVRNF
+215 VSNVRSY
-222 LKQERDDRRNILER
+222 LKQERDERRDILEK

-249 EWVRITTLGCC
+249 EYVRITTLGCC
-260 REVGRAAFI
+260 REVGRASFI

-275 RILIDCGD
+275 RILVDCGD
-283 KPGADGEVPY
+283 KPGAEGEVPY
-293 LQVPE
+293 LHAPE
-298 ALGAGAQTIDAVVL
+298 ALGAGPQTIDAVVL

-319 SAFIPLL
+319 SALIPLL

-342 DLMGLLT
+342 DMMGLLT

-360 RTPPYESEMVR
+360 RTPPYESEQVR

-411 IGDGLYNVCFSGD
+411 IGDGLYNVAFSGD
-424 IHYKDTRLFNGATN
+424 IHYDDTRLFNGAVN

-459 TDQEDSERKL
+459 TDQQDSEEKL
-469 KEVIKQTADR
+469 KEVINETYDR

-553 QFNHID
+553 EFNHID
-559 EGEDEREEVA
+559 AGEEERQDVA
-569 SGGPCIVLSTSG
+569 DGDPCIILSTSG
-581 MVTGGPIMSWLSHVG
+581 MVTGGPIMSWLGHLG

-601 TLLFVG
+601 TLVFVG

-622 DEIPTSEVGSRGRN
+622 DEIPTSEVGAMGN
-636 GNGGGRGTLQLN
+636 NGGGRGTLSLN
-648 MHVETVDGFSGH
+648 MNVETVDGFSGH

-669 VRTMNP
+669 VKTMNP

-694 SALYHEFNMRTFAP
+694 SALYHDYNIRTFAP

-716 R
+716 L

>member
-1 MHIGAQSTLNDDSHP
+1 
-16 DTTSREDDGE
+16 
-26 SVTDV
+26 
-31 ASQQTAISDGR
+31 
-42 GWHHPVVVS
+42 
-51 TPRGIRLPATS
+51 
-62 SRKPPLAI
+62 
-70 MSTVEQ
+70 MSTVEN
-76 QLDDL
+76 QLADIEEEIEREVPSDI
-81 QATITS
+81 TIT
-87 ELPNDISVSSVKYEG
+87 EVRYEG

-110 DPKKFARKGDLV
+110 DPKRFARDGDLV

-127 KLRKRITIRPDPG
+127 KLRKRITVRPDPAS
-140 VLSPPTEARAEIES
+140 LSRPEEARETVLN
-154 VIPEEAG
+154 VIPDEAG
-161 VTDLDFHVD
+161 VTDLDFHTD

-186 RHGSTLREITKSVGW
+186 RHGSTLREITQEVGW

-215 VSNVRNF
+215 VKNVRNF
-222 LKQERDDRRNILER
+222 LKQERNERRDILER
-236 VGRQIHRE
+236 IGRQIHRE

-249 EWVRITTLGCC
+249 QWVRITTLGCC

-283 KPGADGEVPY
+283 KPGADDEVPY

-298 ALGAGAQTIDAVVL
+298 ALGSGASSLDAVVL

-319 SAFIPLL
+319 SALIPLL
-326 FKYGYDGPIYC
+326 FKYGYDGPIYT

-360 RTPPYESEMVR
+360 RAPPYESEMVR
-371 EAIKHC
+371 EAIKHT
-377 IPLEY
+377 IPIEY
-382 GDVTDIAPDVKLTF
+382 GNVTDIAPDIKLTL
-396 HNAGHILGSA
+396 HNAGHILGSSIA
-406 VSHFH
+406 HFH
-411 IGDGLYNVCFSGD
+411 VGDGLYNVAFSGD
-424 IHYKDTRLFNGATN
+424 IHYDDTRLFNGAVN
-438 DFPRVE
+438 EFPRVE

-469 KEVIKQTADR
+469 LHTLNNTLERD
-479 GGKVVIPAFAV
+479 GKVLIPAFAV
-490 GRSQEIMLVIEE
+490 GRSQEIMLVLEE
-502 AMRNGDIPEM
+502 AMRNGDIPEV

-539 DRIFHDDEN
+539 ERIFHDDSN

-559 EGEDEREEVA
+559 AGEEERQEVA
-569 SGGPCIVLSTSG
+569 DGGPCIILSTSG
-581 MVTGGPIMSWLSHVG
+581 MMEGGPILSWIEHLG
-596 PDPDS
+596 TDPDS
-601 TLLFVG
+601 TLVFVG

-622 DEIPTSEVGSRGRN
+622 DEIPVGN
-636 GNGGGRGTLQLN
+636 GNGRGRGNTLTLK
-648 MHVETVDGFSGH
+648 MDVETVDGFSGH
-660 ADRAGLENF
+660 ADRQGLENF

-684 GDERSTQDLS
+684 GDESSTQDLS
-694 SALYHEFNMRTFAP
+694 SALYHEYNMRTFAP

-716 R
+716 I

>member
-1 MHIGAQSTLNDDSHP
+1 MS
-16 DTTSREDDGE
+16 
-26 SVTDV
+26 SVD
-31 ASQQTAISDGR
+31 
-42 GWHHPVVVS
+42 
-51 TPRGIRLPATS
+51 
-62 SRKPPLAI
+62 
-70 MSTVEQ
+70 Q

-81 QATITS
+81 REEILG
-87 ELPNDISVSSVKYEG
+87 ELPPDVSVTDVTYEG
-102 PELVIYTR
+102 PELVLYTR
-110 DPKKFARKGDLV
+110 DPKRFAEDGDLV
-122 RKLAS
+122 RDLAG
-127 KLRKRITIRPDPG
+127 KLRKRITVRPDPD
-140 VLSPPTEARAEIES
+140 VLSPPREAENDVRA
-154 VIPEEAG
+154 VIPEDAG
-161 VTDLDFHVD
+161 VTDLDFHED

-186 RHGSTLREITKSVGW
+186 SRGSTLREITRETGW

-215 VSNVRNF
+215 VSNVRSF
-222 LKQERDDRRNILER
+222 LKEEREERRDILER
-236 VGRQIHRE
+236 VGRQIHRQ

-249 EWVRITTLGCC
+249 EYVRITTLGCC

-275 RILIDCGD
+275 RVLIDCGD
-283 KPGADGEVPY
+283 KPGAPDDVPY

-298 ALGAGAQTIDAVVL
+298 ALGAGASNLDAVVL

-319 SAFIPLL
+319 SALVPLL
-326 FKYGYDGPIYC
+326 FKYGYDGPIYT
-337 TEPTR
+337 TEPSR

-360 RTPPYESEMVR
+360 RSPPYDSRQVR
-371 EAIKHC
+371 EAIKHTVT
-377 IPLEY
+377 LEY
-382 GDVTDIAPDVKLTF
+382 GDVTDIAPDVKLTL

-411 IGDGLYNVCFSGD
+411 VGDGLYNVAFSGD
-424 IHYKDTRLFNGATN
+424 IHYEDTRLFNGAVN

-469 KEVIKQTADR
+469 REVINDTHDR
-479 GGKVVIPAFAV
+479 GGTVLIPAFAV
-490 GRSQEIMLVIEE
+490 GRSQELMLVLEE
-502 AMRNGDIPEM
+502 AMREGEIPEM

-526 HTTYPEYLRDDLR
+526 HTTYPEYLRDDLQ

-559 EGEDEREEVA
+559 GGEDERQAVA
-569 SGGPCIVLSTSG
+569 DDDPSIVLSTSG
-581 MVTGGPIMSWLSHVG
+581 MMEGGPIMSWLHHLG
-596 PDPDS
+596 ADPDN
-601 TLLFVG
+601 TLTFVG

-622 DEIPTSEVGSRGRN
+622 DEIPMDDRMHQN
-636 GNGGGRGTLQLN
+636 RGTLTLN
-648 MHVETVDGFSGH
+648 MDVETVDGFSGH
-660 ADRAGLENF
+660 ADRQGLENF

-684 GDERSTQDLS
+684 GDESSTQDLS
-694 SALYHEFNMRTFAP
+694 SSLYHDYNMRTFAP

-716 R
+716 V